1 MPCLDSYA
9 YLLDYFKTGI
19 KNPEKNIAHCILLWG
34 NDIDAQ
40 YEIALE
46 VARLL
51 NCKLDGNPQCN
62 CLNCSWI
69 KNNNHPAVLTYSRND
84 NKPPDD
90 DTKKVFSIAQARMI
104 KNDLAGTSEYHR
116 VLIFCDK
123 DEDGNL
129 GGLNINNFSI
139 EASNALL
146 KTFEEPPSNTTFFFL
161 TNDISDM
168 IATVVSRAQCFFVPS
183 KKEELQN
190 FDLVKELMDGYLE
203 LERSEVLEFNDKI
216 LELLNIHDPLD
227 VLTQMQNYIAGLLKA
242 NLNNKQLKIK
252 LIQDVNSIEKAKK
265 EYKLNMQ
272 TNIIAENLAFA
283 LIL

>member
-84 NKPPDD
+84 NKPSDD

-139 EASNALL
+139 EA
-146 KTFEEPPSNTTFFFL
+146 
-161 TNDISDM
+161 
-168 IATVVSRAQCFFVPS
+168 CVPLFTS
-183 KKEELQN
+183 
-190 FDLVKELMDGYLE
+190 
-203 LERSEVLEFNDKI
+203 
-216 LELLNIHDPLD
+216 
-227 VLTQMQNYIAGLLKA
+227 
-242 NLNNKQLKIK
+242 
-252 LIQDVNSIEKAKK
+252 
-265 EYKLNMQ
+265 
-272 TNIIAENLAFA
+272 
-283 LIL
+283 